1 MEFRREEILP
11 GVFLTALRTDK
22 FKTASLSLSLLTQLD
37 AETASMN
44 ALIPSV
50 LRRGTVRCPDLDSL
64 AAYMDGLYG
73 LRVEPVVRCIGEIQ
87 APGFYATFPEDRF
100 LPGNDRLL
108 DKAAELLGELLL
120 TPNTRGGLFLPDYV
134 ERERARLAE
143 RIRAKRNNKDA
154 YAVLRLIELMC
165 AYEPIAVGSLGSEQA
180 AEDIHYVALSK
191 HYKNLI
197 ASSPIEVFYCG
208 ASGWDDVLFAVSG
221 ALEALPR
228 GEIDWDLGTEIRM
241 NSVEEQPRVFKEH
254 MDVSQGKL
262 AIGWR
267 LGECMEEP
275 DMAKLRVFNAV
286 YGGSVTSKLFTN
298 VREKRSLCY
307 YASSGVDI
315 QKGLLLVSSAVNFE
329 NFGAAREEILAQLE
343 AMRRG
348 EITPDEIKASGKL
361 ANGNKVELSLR
372 RMDVK
377 SPTLGLA
384 APTGSVVLFD
394 GKDTAQWTQAYDGC
408 AVRVGFERRRN
419 GLQAAF
425 S

>member
-44 ALIPSV
+44 ALIPNV
-50 LRRGTVRCPDLDSL
+50 LRRGTVTVERCVSL

-180 AEDIHYVALSK
+180 AEDIHYVA
-191 HYKNLI
+191 
-197 ASSPIEVFYCG
+197 
-208 ASGWDDVLFAVSG
+208 
-221 ALEALPR
+221 R
-228 GEIDWDLGTEIRM
+228 
-241 NSVEEQPRVFKEH
+241 
-254 MDVSQGKL
+254 
-262 AIGWR
+262 
-267 LGECMEEP
+267 
-275 DMAKLRVFNAV
+275 
-286 YGGSVTSKLFTN
+286 
-298 VREKRSLCY
+298 
-307 YASSGVDI
+307 
-315 QKGLLLVSSAVNFE
+315 
-329 NFGAAREEILAQLE
+329 
-343 AMRRG
+343 
-348 EITPDEIKASGKL
+348 
-361 ANGNKVELSLR
+361 
-372 RMDVK
+372 
-377 SPTLGLA
+377 
-384 APTGSVVLFD
+384 
-394 GKDTAQWTQAYDGC
+394 
-408 AVRVGFERRRN
+408 
-419 GLQAAF
+419 LQAL
-425 S
+425 